1 MRISIISHEICYIAK
16 DIRELE
22 IMEMKT
28 YDQN

>member
-1 MRISIISHEICYIAK
+1 MKISIIAHEVCYLAK

-28 YDQN
+28 YGKN